1 MQDPSIRAA
10 IAALG
15 TALGPAVLAQCMAL
29 FRDEL
34 SAPAEATTHRV
45 LRDVAYGAHVR
56 QRLDLYRHD
65 TEAATRAPVFVW
77 VHGGGFVRGEKH
89 SPEHPFNAHVG
100 YWAARQGWLG
110 AVMNYRLAPEHRWPS
125 GGEDVGAVVDWLRAQ
140 AAQHGGDPQR
150 IVLAGTSAGSV
161 HIATCLQRRGADLPV
176 RGAVLLSGLYGAT
189 ALEGQDAAY
198 YGDASL
204 RPEQVVLEAVA
215 TSRLPLLVACA
226 EFDPARFQAETL
238 ALLQRVLVARDRAPR
253 SHFASGHNHYTLA
266 MHLGTADTRLADEI
280 VSFVHDVT

>member
-1 MQDPSIRAA
+1 MLQDRSRAV
-10 IAALG
+10 IAGLG
-15 TALGPAVLAQCMAL
+15 QELGPPVLQQCMAL

-34 SAPAEATTHRV
+34 CAQADAATHRV
-45 LRDVAYGAHVR
+45 LSDVAYGVHAR
-56 QRLDLYRHD
+56 QRLDLYGHD
-65 TEAATRAPVFVW
+65 AHTRAPVLVW

-89 SPEHPFNAHVG
+89 SAEHPFNAHVG
-100 YWAARQGWLG
+100 HWAARQGWLG

-125 GGEDVGAVVDWLRAQ
+125 GGDDVGAVVDWLRAQ

-150 IVLAGTSAGSV
+150 ILLAGTSAGAA
-161 HIATCLQRRGADLPV
+161 HIATCLHRRPNLPV

-189 ALEGQDAAY
+189 ALEGHDAAY

-204 RPEQVVLEAVA
+204 RPEQVTVEAVA
-215 TSRLPLLVACA
+215 ASPVPLLVACA

-238 ALLQRVLVARDRAPR
+238 TLLQRVLAVRGRAPR

-266 MHLGTADTRLADEI
+266 MHVGTADTRLADEI
-280 VSFVHDVT
+280 VAFVNDVT